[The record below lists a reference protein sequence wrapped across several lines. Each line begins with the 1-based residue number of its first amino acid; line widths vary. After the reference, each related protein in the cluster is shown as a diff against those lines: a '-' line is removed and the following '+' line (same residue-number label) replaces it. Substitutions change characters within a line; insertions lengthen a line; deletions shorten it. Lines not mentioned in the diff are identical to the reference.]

1 MFLFHSKKE
10 RQFAHIGPQH
20 LLEICNRVPVL
31 LDKELVPSVTGVS
44 SLLGAG
50 RQSLL
55 RTKETITAPKSIV
68 AHCSRLHGM
77 PVLES
82 INKKPVNNIG
92 KAL

>member
-1 MFLFHSKKE
+1 M
-10 RQFAHIGPQH
+10 PT
-20 LLEICNRVPVL
+20 L
-31 LDKELVPSVTGVS
+31 LDKELVPSVSGVT

-55 RTKETITAPKSIV
+55 RTKETVAAPKNIV
-68 AHCSRLHGM
+68 AHCSRIHGM

-92 KAL
+92 NLRLAINGYPY